1 MMPMGTSLSRWTMS
15 YFAAA
20 LFFLLLAEGLLAAGG
35 WAPSF
40 GVTEPCALIIV
51 HSTTIGW
58 LLLLMIGALLQF
70 GPVLT
75 GLELP
80 KGNLGLMVLFSIV
93 LGLVLLLSG
102 FGLIDAG
109 SSYAGPTMTVAA
121 AVLVASILSIAAM
134 LFSLLWRGRY
144 AHEASPYVLLGIAS
158 LVATVGLG
166 ALFAIVLPGV
176 VSVPTVVKFVVAAVP
191 LHAGFGLVGWMTF
204 AAVGVSYKLLPMFLL
219 SDDMKHSRT
228 LLRSCIAVVGLLAL
242 SACALTVDETFAR
255 ILGLLAAAFFL
266 LAGGAYVVELVHAY
280 RTRRRKVLEVN
291 TYWSL
296 PAFAIFGVSAAFF
309 PVAMLAGADERIFV
323 SLTYL
328 FVFGWLTG
336 LGLAQLLKIVPFLT
350 WIEAF
355 GPLLGRRPTPK
366 LADLVHGGRASVWF
380 TIFYSAVV
388 VAAAAILFSQ
398 DGAFRVAVLAQTLST
413 GAIAV
418 ELALSRAL
426 ACVDADTKKSPFKHP
441 AFFFAGNHRGDANG
455 SAS

>member
-20 LFFLLLAEGLLAAGG
+20 LFFLLLSEGLLAAGC
-35 WAPSF
+35 WAPSLN
-40 GVTEPCALIIV
+40 VAEPRALIIV

-75 GLELP
+75 GLDLP
-80 KGNLGLMVLFSIV
+80 KGNLDLLVLCGIV
-93 LGLVLLLSG
+93 VGLVLLLSG
-102 FGLIDAG
+102 FYLIDSG
-109 SSYAGPTMTVAA
+109 SQFAGPAMTGAV
-121 AVLVASILSIAAM
+121 AVLVPSILSTASV
-134 LFSLLWRGRY
+134 LFLLLWRGRR
-144 AHEASPYVLLGIAS
+144 AHEASPYVLIGIAS
-158 LVATVGLG
+158 LAATVGLG
-166 ALFAIVLPGV
+166 SLFALV
-176 VSVPTVVKFVVAAVP
+176 VSGAVGVPSLVTYVLAAVP

-219 SDDMKHSRT
+219 SDDMKQSKT
-228 LLRSCIAVVGLLAL
+228 LRRSSIAVVVLLAL
-242 SACALTVDETFAR
+242 SAGMLVIDAPFAR
-255 ILGLLAAAFFL
+255 TLGLLATPFFL
-266 LAGGAYVVELVHAY
+266 LAVGAYIVELVHAY
-280 RTRRRKVLEVN
+280 KTRRRKVLEVN
-291 TYWSL
+291 TFWSL
-296 PAFAIFGVSAAFF
+296 PAFAMFSVSAAAF
-309 PVAMLAGADERIFV
+309 PIAMMAGADDKIFV
-323 SLTYL
+323 SLAYL

-366 LADLVHGGRASVWF
+366 LADLISGSRASVWF
-380 TIFYSAVV
+380 TVFYGAVV
-388 VAAAAILFSQ
+388 VSAAAILFAQ
-398 DGAFRVAVLAQTLST
+398 DGVFRIAAFAQTLST
-413 GAIAV
+413 GAIV
-418 ELALSRAL
+418 LELALSRSL

>member
-1 MMPMGTSLSRWTMS
+1 MPMGTSLSRWTMS

-35 WAPSF
+35 WAPSL
-40 GVTEPCALIIV
+40 GVTEPRALIIV

-75 GLELP
+75 GLDLP
-80 KGNLGLMVLFSIV
+80 KGNLGLFVLCAIV
-93 LGLVLLLSG
+93 TGLILLLSG
-102 FGLIDAG
+102 FCLIDAG
-109 SSYAGPTMTVAA
+109 SSYAGLAMTGAA
-121 AVLVASILSIAAM
+121 ALLVISILSIAAV
-134 LFSLLWRGRY
+134 LFSLLWRGRH
-144 AHEASPYVLLGIAS
+144 AHEASPYVLVGIAS
-158 LVATVGLG
+158 LGATVGLG
-166 ALFAIVLPGV
+166 ALFATVLSGV
-176 VSVPTVVKFVVAAVP
+176 TGSPSLVTFVVAAVP

-219 SDDMKHSRT
+219 SDDMRHSKT
-228 LLRSCIAVVGLLAL
+228 LRRSCLSVVGLLAL
-242 SACALTVDETFAR
+242 SACALTVSETFAQT
-255 ILGLLAAAFFL
+255 LGLLSTIFFL
-266 LAGGAYVVELVHAY
+266 AASGAYMAELMRAY
-280 RTRRRKVLEVN
+280 RSRRRKVLEVN

-296 PAFAIFGVSAAFF
+296 PAFGMFVISAALF
-309 PVAMLAGADERIFV
+309 PVAMLTGADDRVFA

-336 LGLAQLLKIVPFLT
+336 LGLAQLLKIIPFLT

-366 LADLVHGGRASVWF
+366 LADLVHGARASVWF
-380 TIFYSAVV
+380 TIFYGAVI
-388 VAAAAILFSQ
+388 VAAAAIFFSL
-398 DGAFRVAVLAQTLST
+398 DGVVRVAAFAQPLST
-413 GAIAV
+413 GALAV